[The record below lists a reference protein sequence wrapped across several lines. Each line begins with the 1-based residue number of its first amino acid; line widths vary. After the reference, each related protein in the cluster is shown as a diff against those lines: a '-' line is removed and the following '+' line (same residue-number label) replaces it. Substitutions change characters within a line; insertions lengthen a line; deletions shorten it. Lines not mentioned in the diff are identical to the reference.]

1 MKIKSFRELFEE
13 MSDDDLE
20 KQTVPTHKVIKDL
33 KIENYSDN
41 SNKSRPY
48 TLLKKGDYVFLDREG
63 LRCFVIEGFM
73 EESIVDFIDDA
84 QVDEYLQ
91 EMTDTDKNIHK
102 YSL

>member
-33 KIENYSDN
+33 KVENYI
-41 SNKSRPY
+41 
-48 TLLKKGDYVFLDREG
+48 LLKKGDYVFLDREG
-63 LRCFVIEGFM
+63 LRCFVIEGLM
-73 EESIVDFIDDA
+73 EESIVDFMDDT
-84 QVDEYLQ
+84 QVDEHLQ